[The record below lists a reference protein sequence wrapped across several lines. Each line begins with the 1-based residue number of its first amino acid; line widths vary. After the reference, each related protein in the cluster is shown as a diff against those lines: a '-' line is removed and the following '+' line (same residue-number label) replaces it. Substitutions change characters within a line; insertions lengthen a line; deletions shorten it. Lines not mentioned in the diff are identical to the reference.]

1 MDVSRAVIV
10 ALMAAAGTA
19 SALDDKAGNVAPPT
33 ASSSLDNLRGSRGLQ
48 HVYDNGLSESFD
60 DKSSKDVD
68 ADNVD
73 MRPGVNP
80 DSGDEDYRVQDW
92 VEDPSDGVAADSM
105 VKPYNYTDYE
115 WTYDGPL
122 LSEAGNGLPPGSLNV
137 CEGDW

>member
-1 MDVSRAVIV
+1 MDVSRAVIA
-10 ALMAAAGTA
+10 ALIAAGTA
-19 SALDDKAGNVAPPT
+19 SALADKAGDVVPPT

-48 HVYDNGLSESFD
+48 HVCDNGLSESFD

-68 ADNVD
+68 ADNID

-92 VEDPSDGVAADSM
+92 VEDPLDGVAADSM
-105 VKPYNYTDYE
+105 AKPCNYTDCE

-122 LSEAGNGLPPGSLNV
+122 LSEPGNGLPPGSLNV

>member
-10 ALMAAAGTA
+10 ALIAAAGTA
-19 SALDDKAGNVAPPT
+19 SALDDKAGNVASPT
-33 ASSSLDNLRGSRGLQ
+33 ASSLDNLRGSRGLQ
-48 HVYDNGLSESFD
+48 HVYDNGRSNDGND
-60 DKSSKDVD
+60 DIN
-68 ADNVD
+68 ADNID

-92 VEDPSDGVAADSM
+92 VEDPSDGVAADSIA
-105 VKPYNYTDYE
+105 KPYNHTDYE

>member
-1 MDVSRAVIV
+1 MYVSRAVIV
-10 ALMAAAGTA
+10 ALIAAGTA
-19 SALDDKAGNVAPPT
+19 SALADKAGNVVPPT

-48 HVYDNGLSESFD
+48 HVYDNGRSNDGND
-60 DKSSKDVD
+60 DIN
-68 ADNVD
+68 ADNID

-92 VEDPSDGVAADSM
+92 VEDPSDGIMADSI
-105 VKPYNYTDYE
+105 VEGYNYTDYE

-122 LSEAGNGLPPGSLNV
+122 LSEPGNGLPPGSLNV

>member
-1 MDVSRAVIV
+1 MYVSRAVIV
-10 ALMAAAGTA
+10 ALIAVGTV

-48 HVYDNGLSESFD
+48 HVYDNGRSNDGND
-60 DKSSKDVD
+60 DIN
-68 ADNVD
+68 ADNID

-92 VEDPSDGVAADSM
+92 VEDPSDGIMADSI
-105 VKPYNYTDYE
+105 VEGYNYTDYE

-122 LSEAGNGLPPGSLNV
+122 LSEPGNGLPPGSLNV

>member
-1 MDVSRAVIV
+1 MYVSRAVIV
-10 ALMAAAGTA
+10 ALIAAGTA
-19 SALDDKAGNVAPPT
+19 SALADKAGNVVPPT

-48 HVYDNGLSESFD
+48 HVYDNGRSND
-60 DKSSKDVD
+60 GNDGIN
-68 ADNVD
+68 ADNID

-92 VEDPSDGVAADSM
+92 VEDPSDGIMADSI
-105 VKPYNYTDYE
+105 VEGYNYTDYE

-122 LSEAGNGLPPGSLNV
+122 LSEPGNGLPPGSLNV